1 MKIATK
7 LTKRVAEF
15 VNERGIGISSEGWR
29 YRVCEDYFHYPGYF
43 NGNHRLIFPHEGYTS
58 VSEQEFID
66 MVTAELFKEAQKTT
80 FNPQPHYNND
90 KGSLYKIAAERNWN
104 AYVFDIV
111 KRLERGGKKDPLR
124 QEIEKSIDVLK
135 IWLNE
140 LPE

>member
-7 LTKRVAEF
+7 LTKKVAEF
-15 VNERGIGISSEGWR
+15 VNENKIG
-29 YRVCEDYFHYPGYF
+29 VF
-43 NGNHRLIFPHEGYTS
+43 NGYQPGKSYFLYPQVEKNGHLFGVIMSGYTE

-66 MVTAELFKEAQKTT
+66 MVTAELFKEAQKPEP
-80 FNPQPHYNND
+80 FNPQTHYDNT
-90 KGSLYKIAAERNWN
+90 KGSLYKISTERNWN
-104 AYVFDIV
+104 AYVFDVV
-111 KRLERGGKKDPLR
+111 KRLERGGKKDPLK